1 MFGKKKPKDAPA
13 PSNGAEEKDKPTSS
27 DKKMEKPD
35 PVLQVMRRNKDL
47 EKRVQKSLSTSLV
60 LVGALV
66 VSLGTNVILG
76 TRKPPEPRYI
86 VQQNDG
92 TLVPVIP
99 LSKPVA
105 NKNAVSQHVSD
116 AISAMHAIDFKN
128 FRSQLMDASVYF
140 TRTGWKRYEDELQ
153 ASGTREAIEKRQLV
167 LSSVVLRPPTI
178 VREYDIN
185 GVYAW
190 DVEVPYQVQYQ
201 GPGFNQTQ
209 NLTARVTVVRIPTTE
224 NPKGIGIAGFNAV
237 RGAVINN

>member
-1 MFGKKKPKDAPA
+1 M
-13 PSNGAEEKDKPTSS
+13 SS
-27 DKKMEKPD
+27 TDPEIIEKPAEDAAKAKRD
-35 PVLQVMRRNKDL
+35 PISQVMRRNKDL
-47 EKRVQKSLSTSLV
+47 EKRSQKALGTNVILA
-60 LVGALV
+60 GALI
-66 VSLGTNVILG
+66 VSLLGNVILG

-92 TLVPVIP
+92 TLVPVIA
-99 LSKPVA
+99 LSKPLA
-105 NKNAVSQHVSD
+105 NKNAVSQHVAD
-116 AISAMHAIDFKN
+116 AIAAMHAIDFKN
-128 FRSQLMDASVYF
+128 YRTQLMEASTYF
-140 TRTGWKRYEDELQ
+140 TRTGWKRYLDELQ

-190 DVEVPYQVQYQ
+190 DLEVPYQIQYQ

-209 NLTARVTVVRIPTTE
+209 NLTARVTVARIPTTE
-224 NPKGIGIAGFNAV
+224 NPKGIAIAGFNAV

>member
-1 MFGKKKPKDAPA
+1 MTKTKDVADKVA
-13 PSNGAEEKDKPTSS
+13 VAEDAAKAKR
-27 DKKMEKPD
+27 D
-35 PVLQVMRRNKDL
+35 PIIQVMKRNKDL
-47 EKRVQKSLSTSLV
+47 ERRSQKNLGTNVILA
-60 LVGALV
+60 GALI
-66 VSLGTNVILG
+66 VSLGGNVILG

-92 TLVPVIP
+92 TLVPVIA

-105 NKNAVSQHVSD
+105 NKNAVSQHVAD
-116 AISAMHAIDFKN
+116 AIASMHAIDFKN
-128 FRSQLMDASVYF
+128 YRSQLMEASVYF
-140 TRTGWKRYEDELQ
+140 TRNGWKRYLDELE
-153 ASGTREAIEKRQLV
+153 ASGTRDAIEKRQLV

-209 NLTARVTVVRIPTTE
+209 NLTARVTVARIPTTE
-224 NPKGIGIAGFNAV
+224 NPKGIAIAGFNAV

>member
-1 MFGKKKPKDAPA
+1 MTKTKDVADKVA
-13 PSNGAEEKDKPTSS
+13 VAEDAAKAKR
-27 DKKMEKPD
+27 D
-35 PVLQVMRRNKDL
+35 PIIQVMKRNK
-47 EKRVQKSLSTSLV
+47 EKNLGTNVILA
-60 LVGALV
+60 GALI
-66 VSLGTNVILG
+66 VSLGGNVILG

-92 TLVPVIP
+92 TLVPVIA

-105 NKNAVSQHVSD
+105 NKNAVSQHVAD
-116 AISAMHAIDFKN
+116 AIASMHAIDFKN
-128 FRSQLMDASVYF
+128 YRSQLMEASVYF
-140 TRTGWKRYEDELQ
+140 TRNGWKRYLDELE
-153 ASGTREAIEKRQLV
+153 ASGTRDAIEKRQLV

-209 NLTARVTVVRIPTTE
+209 NLTARVTVARIPTTE
-224 NPKGIGIAGFNAV
+224 NPKGIAIAGFNAV